1 MSLDDG
7 GSGLFSLGKGVQIQI
22 RVGKIEA
29 NSKSQDVSDGRAL
42 FNEAMDDMELMFPAI
57 KECSPG
63 QVTLPRTRTRTRTLT
78 QTRALTLTLTLTFN
92 PNQGG
97 PQFPD
102 IFVYVVRGGK
112 HIAYL
117 RWTAVELLALSKA
130 KINGGDH
137 MPKWLQ
143 LVEEPC
149 LDFFKPGDIP
159 GFLLCSITLGSD
171 SDMSKAGRGGKLVE
185 RQEQKY
191 QMRFHL
197 YMARFLPAKDENG
210 LCDPYIVVKYYG
222 KTLKSSI
229 KDATCN
235 PSWYETIVED
245 VCVPEPLELAPP
257 ITVLVYDYDKLSG
270 DDLIGRF
277 YLPLTQAMLVGGNTP
292 PTPVW
297 SKLMFET
304 PGDVSGEVLATV
316 TMVPDGKKASSVA
329 PNLLPETI
337 DSTVELTVVGLRD
350 MTALPLLGALGD
362 ALGLGTMGI
371 PLASPFVEL
380 VRRK

>member
-1 MSLDDG
+1 MKLTILLVSLLSAAASAKGAYIEGATADSSGVEAVVAAAKLG
-7 GSGLFSLGKGVQIQI
+7 GNEAPAANHRRMERPLGSSD
-22 RVGKIEA
+22 RH
-29 NSKSQDVSDGRAL
+29 DVSFGAL
-42 FNEAMDDMELMFPAI
+42 LYQYYTRWVAHFTANTELAVTHPTSCRIGGVLME
-57 KECSPG
+57 
-63 QVTLPRTRTRTRTLT
+63 
-78 QTRALTLTLTLTFN
+78 
-92 PNQGG
+92 
-97 PQFPD
+97 
-102 IFVYVVRGGK
+102 
-112 HIAYL
+112 H
-117 RWTAVELLALSKA
+117 
-130 KINGGDH
+130 
-137 MPKWLQ
+137 
-143 LVEEPC
+143 
-149 LDFFKPGDIP
+149 
-159 GFLLCSITLGSD
+159 ITLGSD